1 MNTKEAMKI
10 LEIDPEDDE
19 REIKRKYHKMI
30 SLFHPDSVSEV
41 SEEHIRRAQKINEAY
56 RLLCQSVET
65 GLHSRKRTAAAGKRM
80 TQEQTRK
87 GKAAQQQTASQEWS
101 GERNETAFIPRNIY
115 MHYNMEL
122 SEEEKA
128 ASAGKL
134 FYQTARGKYLW
145 DPEEEDFT
153 LFLTSLRQASAELL
167 EKTES
172 RISGDL
178 SAVPNL
184 KEYRFRVQAK
194 IFEYLSM
201 EYVNPIQALDS
212 MVIPETTD
220 GKGQRIYLFK
230 AFLAAEAGTAESR
243 LISQLQPEEYLYPRT
258 FQGNQIQVMNKSRQV
273 LGYLHM
279 DDDRLYFCII
289 PLLKKHAAQVK
300 LLVRAERS
308 CGGYNNSRCSSNI
321 VGEKGRKYSGNQW
334 SRSKIK
340 KDVDFYFR
348 VEEEE
353 IRYNCAELNLKL
365 EEVLSGYEKY
375 LGKYCHK
382 QGDFEDLFQRLSHS
396 DFRSR
401 FHLKEKDLQY
411 IQEKGMDT
419 IRSHAQ
425 DFVRTRL
432 APARIPNDGKQTPMR
447 GHPVFLAQHATGCC
461 CRGCL
466 YKWHRIPSGIPLSK
480 EQQEYVVDVL
490 MEWIEREVNK
500 KYLK

>member
-1 MNTKEAMKI
+1 M
-10 LEIDPEDDE
+10 
-19 REIKRKYHKMI
+19 
-30 SLFHPDSVSEV
+30 
-41 SEEHIRRAQKINEAY
+41 
-56 RLLCQSVET
+56 
-65 GLHSRKRTAAAGKRM
+65 
-80 TQEQTRK
+80 
-87 GKAAQQQTASQEWS
+87 
-101 GERNETAFIPRNIY
+101 
-115 MHYNMEL
+115 
-122 SEEEKA
+122 
-128 ASAGKL
+128 
-134 FYQTARGKYLW
+134 
-145 DPEEEDFT
+145 
-153 LFLTSLRQASAELL
+153 
-167 EKTES
+167 
-172 RISGDL
+172 
-178 SAVPNL
+178 
-184 KEYRFRVQAK
+184 
-194 IFEYLSM
+194 
-201 EYVNPIQALDS
+201 
-212 MVIPETTD
+212 
-220 GKGQRIYLFK
+220 
-230 AFLAAEAGTAESR
+230 
-243 LISQLQPEEYLYPRT
+243 
-258 FQGNQIQVMNKSRQV
+258 
-273 LGYLHM
+273 
-279 DDDRLYFCII
+279 
-289 PLLKKHAAQVK
+289 
-300 LLVRAERS
+300 RAERS

-365 EEVLSGYEKY
+365 AEVLSGYEKY

-396 DFRSR
+396 GFRSR

-447 GHPVFLAQHATGCC
+447 GHPVFLAQYATGCC

-480 EQQEYVVDVL
+480 EQQEYEVDVL